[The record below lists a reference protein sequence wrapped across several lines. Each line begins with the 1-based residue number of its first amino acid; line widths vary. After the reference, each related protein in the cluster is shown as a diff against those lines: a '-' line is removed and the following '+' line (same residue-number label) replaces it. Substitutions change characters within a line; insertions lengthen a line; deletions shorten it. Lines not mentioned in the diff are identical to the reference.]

1 MTPDE
6 VLKHEPKILS
16 DEQRRFYFDNGYL
29 LVANAVPPEWI
40 ERLLTTTDEMVE
52 RSRALTQ
59 SDDVFDLEPGH
70 TAKNPRLRRLSTP
83 VDHHPE
89 YWAFASESVLADI
102 AADLV
107 GPDVKFHHAKFCLS

>member
-29 LVANAVPPEWI
+29 VVANAVPPEWI

-52 RSRALTQ
+52 RSRALPQ
-59 SDDVFDLEPGH
+59 SAAVFDLDPGP
-70 TAKNPRLRRLSTP
+70 TAKNPRLRRLAPP
-83 VDHHPE
+83 VAPPG
-89 YWAFASESVLADI
+89 ASYGLLGLPRASWGFLQGGS
-102 AADLV
+102 
-107 GPDVKFHHAKFCLS
+107 GPPKIKF